1 MRHGPDVVNA
11 LKIVGHCSGSEV
23 KNDILFSFLHRP
35 IVSCL
40 KTAMY
45 RHEPQGLISFF
56 LSKSWVPLTALI

>member
-11 LKIVGHCSGSEV
+11 LKTVGHCSGSEV
-23 KNDILFSFLHRP
+23 KNYILFSFLHRP

-45 RHEPQGLISFF
+45 HYEPQGLIRFF
-56 LSKSWVPLTALI
+56 FQSRGSH